1 VQKAVSI
8 MANGKSA
15 SKKPSGIPL
24 NLTVTCAK
32 LIQPIDVRVWQTAH
46 FPQELCLK
54 RRISGLAVNK
64 AVCLQLFHSTLHPG
78 HIRAAMPEELPDENL
93 DFL

>member
-1 VQKAVSI
+1 MERLQTSAEGGFYHGERQKR
-8 MANGKSA
+8 KQ
-15 SKKPSGIPL
+15 
-24 NLTVTCAK
+24 K